1 MIADSRAGGQLFG
14 QRGGRRPLGQGG
26 LGRQNEAGRLGTGS
40 EWSGYAPERTQRAAA
55 QICDQGEGKKK
66 PAGCMGPAGSR
77 RRAHRFDA
85 GELSL
90 PKSKKWFLT
99 DRATS
104 GSPVPASGCSKSSA
118 FFVA

>member
-14 QRGGRRPLGQGG
+14 QRGGRRPLGKGG
-26 LGRQNEAGRLGTGS
+26 VARQNEAGGVGSGS

-77 RRAHRFDA
+77 RRAHEASVRGCALVMGAALAVVAVSRIPVLTGSALVVA
-85 GELSL
+85 GAA
-90 PKSKKWFLT
+90 WM
-99 DRATS
+99 
-104 GSPVPASGCSKSSA
+104 
-118 FFVA
+118 